1 MSETGETRIVET
13 HWDTYVRI
21 ARYDAVHDGLDIA
34 ERAPRDRASSGLAA
48 STVPAAEGTMICELH
63 RYDYRQEHLR
73 YAAWIGDD
81 WYLMADIADALA
93 FLDPGGIERRAA
105 KWAEAE
111 ARIAAQREAHEFR
124 EQVRNGADHGVP
136 VGTEGLHRRP
146 GGRLL
151 YVLKTT
157 PRQLRYRFARP
168 EEVAAFES
176 AESPSVA
183 A

>member
-1 MSETGETRIVET
+1 MSETVETRVVET

-34 ERAPRDRASSGLAA
+34 ERAPRDRAPSGLAA

-73 YAAWIGDD
+73 FFAWIQDD
-81 WYLMADIADALA
+81 WYSMVDIADALA
-93 FLDPGGIERRAA
+93 FLDPEGTERRAV

-111 ARIAAQREAHEFR
+111 ARNAAAREAQEYR
-124 EQVRNGADHGVP
+124 ERRWNTDQHGTP
-136 VGTEGLHRRP
+136 LGTVGLHRNP
-146 GGRLL
+146 WGNVI
-151 YVLKTT
+151 YVVRAT
-157 PRQLRYRFARP
+157 PKQIRYRHARP
-168 EEVAAFES
+168 EEIAAFEA